1 MKLTKLFLVLA
12 SFGALM
18 VASDSMVLA
27 GPPNAGFTVKASV
40 ISGCS
45 ISAQAT
51 MDFGNYNPLSTTDL
65 SSTGSVSIICTKGAS
80 VSIGLTNGANFASS
94 TNNMK
99 ISGSGT
105 DLLAYKLYQPD
116 GSTQWSD
123 SEKLDGS
130 IAGLGS
136 ILSVTGSGTTAT
148 PYSITGK
155 LVAGQNVPVG
165 SYSDTVYALV
175 NF

>member
-65 SSTGSVSIICTKGAS
+65 SSTDHLHQGRQRDYRFDQWCQLCKQ
-80 VSIGLTNGANFASS
+80 
-94 TNNMK
+94 
-99 ISGSGT
+99 
-105 DLLAYKLYQPD
+105 YKQYENL
-116 GSTQWSD
+116 W
-123 SEKLDGS
+123 
-130 IAGLGS
+130 
-136 ILSVTGSGTTAT
+136 
-148 PYSITGK
+148 
-155 LVAGQNVPVG
+155 
-165 SYSDTVYALV
+165 
-175 NF
+175 